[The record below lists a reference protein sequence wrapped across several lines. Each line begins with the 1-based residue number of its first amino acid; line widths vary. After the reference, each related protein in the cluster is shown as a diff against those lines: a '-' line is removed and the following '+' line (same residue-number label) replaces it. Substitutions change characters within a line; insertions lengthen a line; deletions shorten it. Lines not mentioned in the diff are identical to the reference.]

1 MPCSCSV
8 TRVRISSIDAILL
21 FDLPQFPPRPQQNLQ
36 VRDVRRHLM
45 YRKRVIG
52 LDRVN
57 RVNSGLESKLTVYM
71 SVVVNVS

>member
-45 YRKRVIG
+45 YRK
-52 LDRVN
+52 
-57 RVNSGLESKLTVYM
+57 LEIETY
-71 SVVVNVS
+71 SVHVCGS